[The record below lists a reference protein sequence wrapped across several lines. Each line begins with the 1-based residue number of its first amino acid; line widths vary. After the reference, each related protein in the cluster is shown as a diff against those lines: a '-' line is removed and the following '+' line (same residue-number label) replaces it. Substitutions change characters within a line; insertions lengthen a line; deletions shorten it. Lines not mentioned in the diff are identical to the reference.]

1 MRGRRPALAIALLGL
16 AAAGALV
23 WIGVDAAAT
32 PAGNCDNMAG
42 ECLRGRQTTTL
53 YLLAVGCFGAT
64 VAALWGA
71 WALVRRGWS
80 RGPGTA
86 VGVAA
91 ALAALLL
98 LVAPVEHLDDRF
110 GGWLAGPLDAVVA
123 SSRRRGAPPSRLAE
137 SGPPARSIA
146 RRRRGTNVERP
157 RHADRARAATG
168 QSLGRRLQIDYRR

>member
-1 MRGRRPALAIALLGL
+1 MRGRGPALAIALLGL

-32 PAGNCDNMAG
+32 PAGDCDNMAG
-42 ECLRGRQTTTL
+42 ECLRGRQTTAL

-98 LVAPVEHLDDRF
+98 LVAPVDHLDDRF
-110 GGWLAGPLDAVVA
+110 GGWLAGRLDMHQ
-123 SSRRRGAPPSRLAE
+123 LT
-137 SGPPARSIA
+137 PARAGHHDGAIA
-146 RRRRGTNVERP
+146 ASTRF
-157 RHADRARAATG
+157 
-168 QSLGRRLQIDYRR
+168 SL